1 MMEEGTVSLESLKQ
15 ERTLWLLLS
24 NPLGEWHTQISKAA
38 QIQILQ
44 VLFAPTQRLSVL
56 PPSHMAVIAGD
67 VVIVTEAAVTS

>member
-1 MMEEGTVSLESLKQ
+1 MEEGTVSLESLKQ
-15 ERTLWLLLS
+15 ERTLWLLS